1 MVVVGVQDLKLTDE
15 RRQLVYKGPLKRRGG
30 ATNENGDLQ
39 IFLFDHALLMVK
51 SKMVNKHEQL
61 KVFRR
66 VSPSRPLPFSLF
78 TNVLSPSL

>member
-1 MVVVGVQDLKLTDE
+1 M
-15 RRQLVYKGPLKRRGG
+15 YKGPLKRRGG
-30 ATNENGDLQ
+30 TTNENGDLQ

-66 VSPSRPLPFSLF
+66 VS
-78 TNVLSPSL
+78 LSHS